1 MPKTAII
8 LGATGLVG
16 GKLLDLLLKDD
27 RYTTLKLFSRSS
39 CKITDPKIEEH
50 LGDLFD
56 MEQFAKEFTADVVF
70 CCVGTTKAKTPNK
83 ETYRKIDYGI
93 PVAATKLAKQ
103 NNISTFEVISAM
115 GANPDSST
123 FYNKVKGEMERDVL
137 AEGVANTYILQPSLI
152 GGDRN
157 EKRFGERMAQ
167 FFMGVFGFLIP
178 KQYKVIEPETIAQA
192 MLKVAE
198 KGYKNNQIP
207 SDKIKEIAG
216 T

>member
-39 CKITDPKIEEH
+39 CKITDLKIEEH

-93 PVAATKLAKQ
+93 PVAAAKLAKQ
-103 NNISTFEVISAM
+103 NNISIFEVISDM

-137 AEGVANTYILQPSLI
+137 AVGVASTYILQPSLI